1 MRSLLTLL
9 AAAALAAPATAQTTV
24 NEPGSGVAFPV
35 ELTGANGSHQVLA
48 GTGLRTKTFL
58 KVKIY
63 AFGLYVDA
71 AGARGGLSTFAGH
84 TAAQLGSDNTFYD
97 ALLRQS
103 FPMSLRLSMIRNIT
117 GEQMSDAFEE
127 ALKPRVVSAAAHN
140 MPGGEAALATFR
152 GYFTLDH
159 LTEGVELIFTCTPDG
174 TLHSSVAGERK
185 APIANKALCWALF
198 DVYLGRT
205 PITPDGRKSVIARMP
220 GIIGS

>member
-1 MRSLLTLL
+1 MRSLLMLFAATALATP
-9 AAAALAAPATAQTTV
+9 AAAQTV
-24 NEPGSGVAFPV
+24 NEPASGVAFPV
-35 ELTGANGSHQVLA
+35 ALTGANGSSQVLA

-71 AGARGGLSTFAGH
+71 AGARSGLTAFAGK
-84 TAAQLGSDNTFYD
+84 TAAQLGTDNTFYD

-127 ALKPRVVSAAAHN
+127 ALRPRVVSAATRN
-140 MPGGEAALATFR
+140 MPGGEAALTTFR
-152 GYFTLDH
+152 SYFSLDH

-174 TLHSSVAGERK
+174 TLHTSVAGDHK

-205 PITPDGRKSVIARMP
+205 PITPEGRISAIGRMP
-220 GIIGS
+220 GIIGG